1 MSSFPKKMEA
11 QMISII
17 YIYIFLWLG
26 LYQMVKESKVFIKE
40 SGSEFSVFERG
51 KYAVNFQDSCQK
63 NNELLGI
70 LAEQRECRAG
80 LIESVTGRI
89 F

>member
-1 MSSFPKKMEA
+1 
-11 QMISII
+11 MISII
-17 YIYIFLWLG
+17 YIYIYILWQCSWLD

-40 SGSEFSVFERG
+40 PGSEFSVFERG